1 MSETIAQGH
10 QRGRSLEEVFL
21 DERPRLLAFLRRI
34 GAAEDAEDILHDA
47 WIRISGLDRAVPS
60 EAMSYLYRMLHNLVI
75 DRRRSSRRLLH
86 RDTQWAEAS
95 DAGAAPDSERRL
107 LAIDD
112 VRAIHE
118 VIDALGEPTAGIFR
132 RHRLEGQTQRA
143 IAGELSMGLSTVE
156 KHLRR
161 AYAALLNFRKA
172 GDDV

>member
-1 MSETIAQGH
+1 
-10 QRGRSLEEVFL
+10 
-21 DERPRLLAFLRRI
+21 
-34 GAAEDAEDILHDA
+34 
-47 WIRISGLDRAVPS
+47 
-60 EAMSYLYRMLHNLVI
+60 MSYLYRMLHNLVI